1 MVMQFSG
8 RIRNDLSF
16 RNIGAIYVFVLVV
29 VIFWLLVPKLFP
41 TMETVKA
48 IANTYSLS
56 AIAALAVV
64 IPLASGTFD
73 ASIGGNISLS
83 GVMCAWLLSKT
94 DLPTAVVIL
103 VTLGVGLC
111 IAIANI
117 IVVILIKIPSIIG
130 TLAIW
135 LIADALAVAVANNQ
149 TLSSTRVSGAFSY
162 QFYAYSWG
170 GFTIPILFTG
180 VIAII
185 LGIILARTVAGRYI
199 YAVGFDPYVARLAG
213 IRVSAVQAG
222 ALVSSGLIGAFAGIV
237 LTASVSSA
245 TPGAGDSFLLPAF
258 AAVFVGATQFRAK
271 RFNASGTIVAVILL
285 GTGQYGLLLDGAPQW
300 SPNVFQGVAL
310 IAAIGVSHLRS
321 MRRATP
327 VEDTDLPAT
336 EAAETPALTGDSDG
350 TAAATSPNR
359 P

>member
-1 MVMQFSG
+1 MAMQFSG

-29 VIFWLLVPKLFP
+29 GISWLLVPKLFP
-41 TMETVKA
+41 TMETVRA
-48 IANTYSLS
+48 IANTYTLS
-56 AIAALAVV
+56 ALAALAVV

-83 GVMCAWLLSKT
+83 GVMCGWLLSRT
-94 DLPTAVVIL
+94 ELPTAVVIL
-103 VTLGVGLC
+103 ATLCVGLV
-111 IAIANI
+111 IAAANI
-117 IVVILIKIPSIIG
+117 IVVVLLKIPSIIG

-135 LIADALAVAVANNQ
+135 LIADSLAVAVANNQ

-185 LGIILARTVAGRYI
+185 LGVILARTVAGRYI

-213 IRVSAVQAG
+213 IRVGAVQAG

-258 AAVFVGATQFRAK
+258 AAVFVGATQFRSK

-327 VEDTDLPAT
+327 VEESDVL
-336 EAAETPALTGDSDG
+336 AADAAATPALAGDSDG

>member
-94 DLPTAVVIL
+94 ELPTAVVIL
-103 VTLGVGLC
+103 ATLGVGLC

-180 VIAII
+180 VITII
-185 LGIILARTVAGRYI
+185 LGVILARTVAGRYI

-213 IRVSAVQAG
+213 IRVGAVQAG

-327 VEDTDLPAT
+327 VEETDVLAADAAAPPAR
-336 EAAETPALTGDSDG
+336 AGDSDG